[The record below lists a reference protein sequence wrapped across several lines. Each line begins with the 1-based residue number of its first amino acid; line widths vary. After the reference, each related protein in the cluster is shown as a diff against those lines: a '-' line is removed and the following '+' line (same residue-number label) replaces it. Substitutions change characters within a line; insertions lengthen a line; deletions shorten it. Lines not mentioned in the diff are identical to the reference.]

1 MSTTTLTIDLATSD
15 ASPSANYDTGQ
26 FTKLNS
32 YSSSIPTTFDSYI
45 QRGYDDRWAGIS
57 YNTYYG
63 RYSFYHAYFRFVNV
77 GVPQGST
84 ISSAYLI
91 LEVPASPAGYPA
103 SDGDTFRIAGYD
115 SDDVSQPSTGSDGA
129 HSLHTSATVDG
140 WQLRSDEGITTSP
153 DIKTIIQEIV
163 DRAGWSSGNDMMLMV
178 WQPTVQSS
186 TYRRYY
192 NTGRDS
198 DDTAPQLEITYESGG
213 GGSSGTTKTKTFNLV
228 QGMGSKFNLITE
240 I

>member
-1 MSTTTLTIDLATSD
+1 MVIKKICSSIAEPVSSPIDGVVAAAGGGGGSTLTIDLATSD

-26 FTKLNS
+26 FTKLYT

-45 QRGYDDRWAGIS
+45 QRGYDNRSIGITVYS
-57 YNTYYG
+57 QN
-63 RYSFYHAYFRFVNV
+63 SFYHPYFRFVNV

-103 SDGDTFRIAGYD
+103 SDGDTFRIAGYA

-129 HSLHTSATVDG
+129 MSLHTSANVDG
-140 WQLRSDEGITTSP
+140 WQLPSDEGITTSP

-163 DRAGWSSGNDMMLMV
+163 DRAGWSSGNDMMFMV
-178 WQPTVQSS
+178 WQPTAQSS
-186 TYRRYY
+186 TYKRYY
-192 NTGRDS
+192 NTGKDS
-198 DDTAPQLEITYESGG
+198 DDTAPQLEITYS
-213 GGSSGTTKTKTFNLV
+213 
-228 QGMGSKFNLITE
+228 
-240 I
+240 

>member
-1 MSTTTLTIDLATSD
+1 MAHNPMGDGWTDDPVFENSWLTVGGGTTLTIDLATSD
-15 ASPSANYDTGQ
+15 ASPSANHDTGQ
-26 FTKLNS
+26 FTKLNT

-45 QRGYDDRWAGIS
+45 QRGHDYRSIGITFSSYSGQYD
-57 YNTYYG
+57 
-63 RYSFYHAYFRFVNV
+63 FYHPYFRFVNV

-129 HSLHTSATVDG
+129 MSLHTSATVDG
-140 WQLRSDEGITTSP
+140 WQLPSDEGITTSP

-163 DRAGWSSGNDMMLMV
+163 DRAGWSSGNDMMFMV
-178 WQPTVQSS
+178 WQPTAQSS

-192 NTGRDS
+192 NTGKDS
-198 DDTAPQLEITYESGG
+198 DDTAPQLEITYS
-213 GGSSGTTKTKTFNLV
+213 
-228 QGMGSKFNLITE
+228 
-240 I
+240 